1 MTYPYNVLIFVC
13 RVTNY
18 ALLGAATILATPYV
32 WEKYGL

>member
-1 MTYPYNVLIFVC
+1 LYVS
-13 RVTNY
+13 RVINY